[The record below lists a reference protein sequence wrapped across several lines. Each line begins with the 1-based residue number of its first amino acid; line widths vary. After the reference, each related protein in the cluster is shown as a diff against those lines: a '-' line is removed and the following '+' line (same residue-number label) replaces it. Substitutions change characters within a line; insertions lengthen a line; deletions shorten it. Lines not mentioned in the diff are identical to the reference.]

1 MSRVRHRPSG
11 KTRGRRCRIALFL
24 ITFGVGLTGGLL
36 FYRLKVPGGM
46 MVGSI
51 VLVSLFSILTGSAS
65 MPYEAKLTA
74 QSLAGAFIACGTD
87 WSDLK
92 GLAKLLKPA
101 VVLLSAVLVLNLLL
115 GFLIWLCG
123 GMDLLTALL
132 CAVPG
137 GMSDTPII
145 AADLGADA
153 PKVAVLQFVRM
164 SSGIGLFPSLIVFL
178 TRGEPETESQTP
190 RQIFRTI
197 EKAQR
202 TDVPL
207 TIAAALLCGILGS
220 QLDIPASTLILSMFG
235 VIALKMVTG
244 RARLP
249 LWAKRLAQVL
259 SGAYIGCGMTK
270 ADLLELRHLIF
281 PAMIILT
288 GYFANSIL
296 TGRLLHRMFGFPLK
310 TAMLAA
316 TPAGASDMALISA
329 DIGADSRELVE
340 LQVIR
345 LVVVVSLFPQIIV
358 RIATAFDSVV

>member
-1 MSRVRHRPSG
+1 MPCVRRRSPG
-11 KTRGRRCRIALFL
+11 KTHGRRCLIALFL
-24 ITFGVGLTGGLL
+24 ITFGVGLGGGLL

-65 MPYEAKLTA
+65 MPYTAKLTA

-87 WSDLK
+87 WTDLK

-101 VVLLSAVLVLNLLL
+101 AVLLSAVLLLNLLL

-153 PKVAVLQFVRM
+153 PKVAILQFVRM

-190 RQIFRTI
+190 QPAHKTP
-197 EKAQR
+197 EKAR
-202 TDVPL
+202 KADVPL

-220 QLDIPASTLILSMFG
+220 RLDIPASALIFSMFG
-235 VIALKMVTG
+235 VIALKFVTG

-259 SGAYIGCGMTK
+259 SGAYIGCGITR
-270 ADLLELRHLIF
+270 ADLLELRYLLL
-281 PAMIILT
+281 PAVIILA
-288 GYFANSIL
+288 GYFANSVL
-296 TGRLLHRMFGFPLK
+296 TGHLLHRLFGFPLK

-329 DIGADSRELVE
+329 DVGVDSQELVE
-340 LQVIR
+340 LQVLR
-345 LVVVVSLFPQIIV
+345 LVVVVSVFPQIIV
-358 RIATAFDSVV
+358 RIAAAFDSMV